1 MRHLKRG
8 KRLSRNSS
16 HRKAMFR
23 NMIMALVQHERIKT
37 TIPKAKQLRPIIE
50 RLITLAK
57 RGLLSGDKAKEL
69 HARRLILARLGPVG
83 KAEFFDAKE
92 EPLDDNT
99 INKIFKVLAPR
110 FSNRAGG
117 YTRIMKLA
125 ARRLGDAG
133 SQCYIEFLKE
143 GETKVK
149 AKETTAPEPTVG
161 S

>member
-23 NMIMALVQHERIKT
+23 NMIMSLVQHERIKT
-37 TIPKAKQLRPIIE
+37 TIPKAKELRPIIE

-57 RGLLSGDKAKEL
+57 RGILSGDKAKEL

-83 KAEFFDAKE
+83 KVEFVDDNE
-92 EPLDDNT
+92 QLLDDNT
-99 INKIFKVLAPR
+99 ISKLFKVIAPR

-117 YTRIMKLA
+117 YTRILKLA
-125 ARRLGDAG
+125 ERRLGDAG
-133 SQCYIEFLKE
+133 SQCYIELLKE
-143 GETKVK
+143 GEVKIK
-149 AKETTAPEPTVG
+149 AKEAAAPEPVAG
-161 S
+161 